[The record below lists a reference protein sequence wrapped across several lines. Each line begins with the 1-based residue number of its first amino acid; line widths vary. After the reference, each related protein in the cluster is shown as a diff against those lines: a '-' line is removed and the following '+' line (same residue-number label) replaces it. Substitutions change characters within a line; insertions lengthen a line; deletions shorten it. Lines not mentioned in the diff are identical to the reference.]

1 MQRTFDYS
9 DIRKQV
15 LEFLKKLDIQP
26 YDESD
31 IVLDGELHRYRIHDD
46 KPGQKSGAICIHM
59 DGWAA
64 GFVMDWRKDL
74 RENWKYDISGL
85 DIDDEQRAY
94 YNSDEYKKK
103 CEAEHQRKEKERQ
116 KYHLEFS
123 ERARRLWEK
132 LPEAPKDHPYL
143 QRKNVK
149 AYGLK
154 YDPDTG
160 SLAVPIWRKNGLI
173 FSIQWI
179 PAAEGLYK
187 LFYKGAE
194 ISGAFFSIGLEKL
207 KEDPK
212 QIILLGEGYATM
224 AKVHELTGK
233 PCVAAMSCHRLQEI
247 AKILHEAYPEAT
259 IIITADN
266 DHKTE
271 ARTDRNPGLLYARLV
286 VQAKLAIGIAAPDF
300 EENESGSDWDDFAL
314 IHGDKYTASV
324 LADKILNAENSARI
338 EYYQALAQ
346 ELGVLRVETF
356 ADFIKPPKNPD
367 WMIDL
372 WIPSEGFVMLF
383 APSGSGKSFA
393 ALDLALAIASE
404 EIDDW
409 HGQKILRHG
418 EVIYFTGEGKR
429 GMKKR
434 CAALCAAKGIDPK
447 KVKMHIVSDS
457 LAIDDKDPKAGIER
471 IKANI
476 GSICINPVLVIF
488 DTMSRY
494 MAGDENKSV
503 DAAQFVA
510 CCEKIQREFG
520 CVVQVVHHTGLSKE
534 AQDRVRGSSVYKGS
548 TDIELKITK
557 DKDIITIEMTKSK
570 DTDTPP
576 AKKLQMKK
584 VTVDGY
590 FKSSGELDDT
600 CVLEDVDESESAE
613 SAESIVP
620 AKKLSDSEELAK
632 RSYSEA
638 AKQYGR
644 MVQDEER
651 GKEVVVVSKKHW
663 QDVFFSLSN
672 AGNPDTK
679 RRLFRRVK
687 NSMKDKLMLVFRKD
701 IDEEECYALYPA
713 DDAYELG
720 IVLHLR
726 RKENETG
733 QDRTKEN

>member
-1 MQRTFDYS
+1 MQKNFDYS
-9 DIRKQV
+9 DIRRQV
-15 LEFLKKLDIQP
+15 LDFLTKLDIQP
-26 YDESD
+26 YDASD
-31 IVLDGELHRYRIHDD
+31 IILDGELHRYRIHDD
-46 KPGQKSGAICIHM
+46 RQGQKSGAICIHM

-74 RENWKYDISGL
+74 RENWRYDITAL
-85 DIDDEQRAY
+85 DISDEQRAY
-94 YNSDEYKKK
+94 YNSDEYHKK
-103 CEAEHQRKEKERQ
+103 CEEEHQRKEKERE
-116 KYHLEFS
+116 KYRLESS
-123 ERARRLWEK
+123 ERARRLWNK
-132 LPEAPKDHPYL
+132 LPEVPESHPYL

-149 AYGLK
+149 AYGLH
-154 YDPDTG
+154 YEPNSG
-160 SLAVPIWRKNGLI
+160 NIAVPIRRINGLI

-179 PAAEGLYK
+179 PAAEGLHK
-187 LFYKGAE
+187 LFYEGAE
-194 ISGAFFSIGLEKL
+194 MSGAFYSIGLEML
-207 KEDPK
+207 KENPT

-233 PCVAAMSCHRLQEI
+233 PCVAAMSCHRLKEI
-247 AKILHEAYPEAT
+247 AKILHETYPDAK

-271 ARTDRNPGLLYARLV
+271 ARTERNPGLLYARLV

-300 EENESGSDWDDFAL
+300 EDNESGSDWDDFAL
-314 IHGDKYTASV
+314 IYGNKHTASV
-324 LADKILNAENSARI
+324 LAEKILNAENSARI
-338 EYYQALAQ
+338 AYYQALAQ
-346 ELGVLRVETF
+346 ELGLLRVDTF
-356 ADFIKPPKNPD
+356 AEFIKPPKNPD

-383 APSGSGKSFA
+383 APSGSGKSFV
-393 ALDLALAIASE
+393 ALDLTLAIASE

-409 HGQKILRHG
+409 HGQKVLQHG

-447 KVKMHIVSDS
+447 KVKMHIVSNS
-457 LAIDDKDPKAGIER
+457 LAIDDKDPKAGLDR
-471 IKANI
+471 IRANI
-476 GSICINPVLVIF
+476 GNICINPVLVIF

-494 MAGDENKSV
+494 MTGDENKSA
-503 DAAQFVA
+503 DAAHFVA
-510 CCEKIQREFG
+510 CCEMIQREFG

-557 DKDIITIEMTKSK
+557 NKDIITIEMTKSK

-576 AKKLQMKK
+576 AKKLQMQK

-600 CVLEDVDESESAE
+600 CILVDVEEDAAGESAE
-613 SAESIVP
+613 SLAP
-620 AKKLSDSEELAK
+620 AKKLSDSDELAK

-644 MVQDEER
+644 MVRDEER
-651 GKEVVVVSKKHW
+651 GKDVVVVSKKHW
-663 QDVFFSLSN
+663 QDVFYSLSS
-672 AGNPDTK
+672 AENPNTK
-679 RRLFRRVK
+679 RQAFNRAK
-687 NSMKDKLMLVFRKD
+687 KAMKDKLMLVFEKD
-701 IDEEECYALYPA
+701 IDEEEYYALYPSG
-713 DDAYELG
+713 DAYELG

-726 RKENETG
+726 RKNDKSVT
-733 QDRTKEN
+733 DVTK

>member
-1 MQRTFDYS
+1 
-9 DIRKQV
+9 
-15 LEFLKKLDIQP
+15 
-26 YDESD
+26 
-31 IVLDGELHRYRIHDD
+31 
-46 KPGQKSGAICIHM
+46 
-59 DGWAA
+59 
-64 GFVMDWRKDL
+64 MDWRKDL
-74 RENWKYDISGL
+74 RENWRYDITGL
-85 DIDDEQRAY
+85 DISDEQRAY
-94 YNSDEYKKK
+94 YNSDEYRKK
-103 CEAEHQRKEKERQ
+103 CDEEHQRKEKEREKQ
-116 KYHLEFS
+116 HLESS
-123 ERARRLWEK
+123 ERARRLWGK
-132 LPEAPKDHPYL
+132 LPEAPEDHPYL

-149 AYGLK
+149 AYGLH
-154 YDPDTG
+154 YDPDSG
-160 SLAVPIWRKNGLI
+160 NLAVPIRRANGLI

-179 PAAEGLYK
+179 PAAEGLHK
-187 LFYKGAE
+187 LFYEGAE
-194 ISGAFFSIGLEKL
+194 MFGAFFSIGLETL
-207 KEDPK
+207 KENPE

-233 PCVAAMSCHRLQEI
+233 PCAAAMSCHRLKEI
-247 AKILHEAYPEAT
+247 AKILHETYPEAK

-286 VQAKLAIGIAAPDF
+286 VQAKLAVGIAAPDF
-300 EENESGSDWDDFAL
+300 EENESGSDWDDYAL
-314 IHGDKYTASV
+314 IHGDKETASV
-324 LADKILNAENSARI
+324 LTDKILDAENSARI
-338 EYYQALAQ
+338 AYYQALAQ
-346 ELGVLRVETF
+346 ELGVLRVDTF

-393 ALDLALAIASE
+393 ALDLALAISSE
-404 EIDDW
+404 EINDW
-409 HGQKILRHG
+409 HGQKVLQHG

-434 CAALCAAKGIDPK
+434 CAALCKAKGIDPK

-457 LAIDDKDPKAGIER
+457 LAIDDKDPKAGLER

-476 GSICINPVLVIF
+476 GNICINPVLVIF

-510 CCEKIQREFG
+510 CLEEIQREFG

-548 TDIELKITK
+548 TDIELRITK
-557 DKDIITIEMTKSK
+557 DKDILTIEMTKSK

-590 FKSSGELDDT
+590 FKSNGELDDT
-600 CVLEDVDESESAE
+600 CILEDVDESEPAE
-613 SAESIVP
+613 AAVP

-644 MVQDEER
+644 MVRDEER
-651 GKEVVVVSKKHW
+651 GKEVPVVSKKHW
-663 QDVFFSLSN
+663 QDVFFSLSSAEN
-672 AGNPDTK
+672 FDTK
-679 RRLFRRVK
+679 RRLFRRAK
-687 NSMKDKLMLVFRKD
+687 NLMKDKLMLVFRKD
-701 IDEEECYALYPA
+701 IDEEECYALYPIG
-713 DDAYELG
+713 DAYELG
-720 IVLHLR
+720 IILHLR
-726 RKENETG
+726 RKENEAG
-733 QDRTKEN
+733 QDGTKEN